1 MSSDIFSLVVA
12 SGVGAQ
18 SQKIRNLQSNGD
30 SEGRPSHIILEAQV
44 EEKAKMKSGRKEQF

>member
-30 SEGRPSHIILEAQV
+30 SEGRPSHITLEAQV
-44 EEKAKMKSGRKEQF
+44 EEKAKVKSGRKEQF